1 MRVRI
6 ALVAAL
12 SFVPGIAFGAC
23 GGPGYR
29 GPDGRCVGWAAL
41 ARVCGSP
48 PSQKCTA
55 ERPQAKANEA
65 AEHGSEMRRF
75 MENARE
81 RAMGY

>member
-6 ALVAAL
+6 ALIAVLSLVPDIAL
-12 SFVPGIAFGAC
+12 GAC

-55 ERPQAKANEA
+55 ERPQAPANDMID
-65 AEHGSEMRRF
+65 MRRF
-75 MENARE
+75 MEGARE